1 MAGYPSA
8 FSNSPTATEAS
19 ASSPRY
25 TSALAAVTTLF
36 FLWGFITCLNDI
48 LIPYL
53 KAIFQLS
60 FAQANLI
67 NLCFFGAYFLMSIPA
82 GKLVAR
88 IGYKRGML
96 LGFVVAALGA
106 FLFYPAAAQRV
117 YGLFLG
123 ALFVLASGITLLQVS
138 ANPYVAILG
147 PPQSAS
153 ARLTLTQAFNSL
165 GTTIAPLLGSALI
178 LSNLPKLTTTTSAA
192 SIDVRAVQLP
202 YLIIGGVLLL
212 ISLLLSRVNLPV
224 INHAAADEANM
235 SNGELRGAWSYRHL
249 ALGVVGIFAYVG
261 AEVAIGSHIVSYL
274 SLDSVMTGLV
284 SYVRDLLAG
293 VRNLLAAMGWPGVFD
308 PQNTESAAGIM
319 VSFYWGAAMVGRF
332 AGAYLLNK
340 FSPAK
345 LLAINS
351 LGAVLL
357 ILLSVS
363 TTGPVAMWSLLAV
376 GLMNSIMYPTIFTL
390 ALVGLGRLTEEG
402 SGLLCTAIVG
412 GALVPMLFG
421 TIADHSSLR
430 WALALPVL
438 CYVYIAW
445 YGMRGSRQVTAL
457 QTPPIA
463 LV

>member
-8 FSNSPTATEAS
+8 FSNLAPAPAAQATA
-19 ASSPRY
+19 PRY

-88 IGYKRGML
+88 LGYKKGML
-96 LGFVVAALGA
+96 LGFGVAALGA
-106 FLFYPAAAQRV
+106 FLFYPAAAQRA

-123 ALFVLASGITLLQVS
+123 ALFVLASGITLLQVA

-165 GTTIAPLLGSALI
+165 GTTLAPLLGSALI
-178 LSNLPKLTTTTSAA
+178 LSHLPKLSTATAAA

-202 YLIIGGVLLL
+202 YLVIGGALLL
-212 ISLLLSRVNLPV
+212 ISLLLSRVHLPV
-224 INHAAADEANM
+224 INHATGDEIATSNAAAR
-235 SNGELRGAWSYRHL
+235 SAWSYRHL

-261 AEVAIGSHIVSYL
+261 AEVAIGSHIVSYVAL
-274 SLDSVMTGLV
+274 PSVMGL
-284 SYVRDLLAG
+284 
-293 VRNLLAAMGWPGVFD
+293 D
-308 PQNTESAAGIM
+308 PTAAGNQ
-319 VSFYWGAAMVGRF
+319 VAFYWGAAMVGRF

-340 FSPAK
+340 FNPAK
-345 LLAINS
+345 LLAFNAV
-351 LGAVLL
+351 GAVAL
-357 ILLSVS
+357 ILLSIS
-363 TTGPVAMWSLLAV
+363 TSGALAMWSLLAV
-376 GLMNSIMYPTIFTL
+376 GLMNSLMYPTIFTL

-430 WALALPVL
+430 LALLLPIV
-438 CYVYIAW
+438 CYAYILW
-445 YGMRGSRQVTAL
+445 YGLRGSRPVAQG
-457 QTPPIA
+457 
-463 LV
+463 

>member
-1 MAGYPSA
+1 MAAPPPA
-8 FSNSPTATEAS
+8 LTRPA
-19 ASSPRY
+19 ASSTALGTTPRY
-25 TSALAAVTTLF
+25 TSALSAVTTLF

-88 IGYKRGML
+88 VGYKRGML
-96 LGFVVAALGA
+96 LGFVVAAIGA

-123 ALFVLASGITLLQVS
+123 ALFVLASGITLLQVA

-147 PPQSAS
+147 PPESAS
-153 ARLTLTQAFNSL
+153 SRLTLTQAFNSL
-165 GTTIAPLLGSALI
+165 GTTLAPLLGSALI
-178 LSNLPKLTTTTSAA
+178 LSHMPKLDTTTAAA

-202 YLIIGGVLLL
+202 YLVIGGVLLL
-212 ISLLLSRVNLPV
+212 ISLLLSQVHLPV
-224 INHAAADEANM
+224 IEHTAADEVA
-235 SNGELRGAWSYRHL
+235 SPAEQRGAWSYRHL

-261 AEVAIGSHIVSYL
+261 AEVAIGSHIVSYVAL
-274 SLDSVMTGLV
+274 PSVMGL
-284 SYVRDLLAG
+284 
-293 VRNLLAAMGWPGVFD
+293 D
-308 PQNTESAAGIM
+308 PSAAGNQ
-319 VSFYWGAAMVGRF
+319 VAFYWGAAMIGRF

-340 FSPAK
+340 FNPAK
-345 LLAINS
+345 LLAFNAV
-351 LGAVLL
+351 GAVVL
-357 ILLSVS
+357 ILISIS
-363 TTGPVAMWSLLAV
+363 TSGPVAMWSLLAV
-376 GLMNSIMYPTIFTL
+376 GLMNSLMYPTIFTL

-421 TIADHSSLR
+421 AIADHSSLR
-430 WALALPVL
+430 LALLLPIV
-438 CYVYIAW
+438 CYAYILW
-445 YGMRGSRQVTAL
+445 YGLRGSRPAATA
-457 QTPPIA
+457 A
-463 LV
+463 

>member
-1 MAGYPSA
+1 MAAPPPALTRPAATS
-8 FSNSPTATEAS
+8 TAAGTT
-19 ASSPRY
+19 PRY
-25 TSALAAVTTLF
+25 TSALSAVTTLF

-88 IGYKRGML
+88 VGYKRGML
-96 LGFVVAALGA
+96 LGFVVAAIGA
-106 FLFYPAAAQRV
+106 FLFYPAAAQRA

-123 ALFVLASGITLLQVS
+123 ALFVLASGITLLQVA

-147 PPQSAS
+147 PPESAS

-165 GTTIAPLLGSALI
+165 GTTLAPILGTALI
-178 LSNLPKLTTTTSAA
+178 LSNLPKLDTAASAA
-192 SIDVRAVQLP
+192 TIDVRAVQLP
-202 YLIIGGVLLL
+202 YLVIGGMLLL
-212 ISLLLSRVNLPV
+212 ISLLLSRVHLPV
-224 INHAAADEANM
+224 IEHTAANEAA
-235 SNGELRGAWSYRHL
+235 SPTEQRGAWSYRHL

-261 AEVAIGSHIVSYL
+261 AEVAIGSHIVSYVAL
-274 SLDSVMTGLV
+274 PSVMGL
-284 SYVRDLLAG
+284 
-293 VRNLLAAMGWPGVFD
+293 D
-308 PQNTESAAGIM
+308 PSAAGNQ
-319 VSFYWGAAMVGRF
+319 VAFYWGAAMAGRF

-345 LLAINS
+345 LLAFNAV
-351 LGAVLL
+351 GAVVL
-357 ILLSVS
+357 ILISIS
-363 TTGPVAMWSLLAV
+363 TTGPLAMWSLLAV
-376 GLMNSIMYPTIFTL
+376 GLMNSLMYPTIFTL

-421 TIADHSSLR
+421 AIADHSSLR
-430 WALALPVL
+430 LALLLPIV
-438 CYVYIAW
+438 CYIYILW
-445 YGMRGSRQVTAL
+445 YGLRGSRPAATA
-457 QTPPIA
+457 A
-463 LV
+463 